1 MPNFT
6 DINPTFLIFK
16 PIAEEAVLNRRLG
29 AMLLMVLFILMN

>member
-16 PIAEEAVLNRRLG
+16 PIAEEAGLNRKGGL
-29 AMLLMVLFILMN
+29 LLMVLFIPMN